1 MLREIPLFSRLDDK
15 ALGNLEKAAI
25 KRAYPKNTILI
36 SKGDKSDQLFVVL
49 KGKLKVA
56 ITDAS
61 GKEIIMSFLG
71 AGDYFG
77 EMAMI
82 DGESRSATI
91 RTTQASEV
99 LTISRDDFHRTL
111 LSSPDLMFEL
121 LKVLARKV
129 RIATDK
135 LESLAFEDVY
145 GRLVKLLIQLARPHE
160 DVWIVEDRLTHQEIA
175 NMIGSSREMVTRI
188 LKALTSGG
196 YISVDRKRITIKRK
210 LPATF

>member
-25 KRAYPKNTILI
+25 RRAYPKNTILI
-36 SKGDKSDQLFVVL
+36 SKGDQSDQLFVVL
-49 KGKLKVA
+49 KGKLKVS

-61 GKEIIMSFLG
+61 GKEIIMSLLG

-91 RTTQASEV
+91 VTTQASEV
-99 LTISRDDFHRTL
+99 MTISRDDFHRTL
-111 LSSPDLMFEL
+111 MSSPELMFEL

-145 GRLVKLLIQLARPHE
+145 GRLVKLLIQLAKPHE
-160 DVWIVEDRLTHQEIA
+160 DVWIVEDSLTHQEIA

-196 YISVDRKRITIKRK
+196 YISIDRKRITIKRK
-210 LPATF
+210 LPASF

>member
-25 KRAYPKNTILI
+25 RRAYPKNTILI

-49 KGKLKVA
+49 KGKLKVS

-61 GKEIIMSFLG
+61 GKEIIMSLLG

-91 RTTQASEV
+91 VTTQASEV

-111 LSSPDLMFEL
+111 MSSPELMFEL

-196 YISVDRKRITIKRK
+196 YISIDRKRITIKRK
-210 LPATF
+210 LPASF

>member
-25 KRAYPKNTILI
+25 RRAYPKNTILI
-36 SKGDKSDQLFVVL
+36 SKGDQSDQLFVVL
-49 KGKLKVA
+49 KGKLKVS

-61 GKEIIMSFLG
+61 GKEIIMSLLG

-91 RTTQASEV
+91 VTTQASEV

-111 LSSPDLMFEL
+111 MSSPELMFEL

-196 YISVDRKRITIKRK
+196 YISIDRKRITIKRK

>member
-49 KGKLKVA
+49 KGKLKVS

-61 GKEIIMSFLG
+61 GKEIIMSLLG

-91 RTTQASEV
+91 VTTQASEV
-99 LTISRDDFHRTL
+99 MTISRDDFHRTL
-111 LSSPDLMFEL
+111 MSSPELMFEL

>member
-15 ALGNLEKAAI
+15 ALGDLEKAAI
-25 KRAYPKNTILI
+25 KRAYSKNTILI

-91 RTTQASEV
+91 MTTQASEV

-145 GRLVKLLIQLARPHE
+145 GRLVKLLIQLARPH
-160 DVWIVEDRLTHQEIA
+160 DGVWIVEESLTHQEIA

-188 LKALTSGG
+188 LKALTSGS
-196 YISVDRKRITIKRK
+196 YISVDRKRITIRRK

>member
-25 KRAYPKNTILI
+25 RRAYPKNTILI
-36 SKGDKSDQLFVVL
+36 SKGDQSDQLFVVL
-49 KGKLKVA
+49 KGKLKVS

-61 GKEIIMSFLG
+61 GKEIIMSLLG

-91 RTTQASEV
+91 VTTQASEV
-99 LTISRDDFHRTL
+99 MTISRDDFHRTL
-111 LSSPDLMFEL
+111 MSSPELMFEL

-145 GRLVKLLIQLARPHE
+145 GRLVKLLIQLAKPHE
-160 DVWIVEDRLTHQEIA
+160 DVWIVEDSLTHQEIA

>member
-15 ALGNLEKAAI
+15 ALGDLEKAAI
-25 KRAYPKNTILI
+25 KRAYSKNTILI

-91 RTTQASEV
+91 MTTQASEV

-145 GRLVKLLIQLARPHE
+145 GRLVKLLIQLARPH
-160 DVWIVEDRLTHQEIA
+160 DGVWIVEESLTHQEIA

-188 LKALTSGG
+188 LKALTSGS
-196 YISVDRKRITIKRK
+196 YISVDRKRITINKK
-210 LPATF
+210 LPASF